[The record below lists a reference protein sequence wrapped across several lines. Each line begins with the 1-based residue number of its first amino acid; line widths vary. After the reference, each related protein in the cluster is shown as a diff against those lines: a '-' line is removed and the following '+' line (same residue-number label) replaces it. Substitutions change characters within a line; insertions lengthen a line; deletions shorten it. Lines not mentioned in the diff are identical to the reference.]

1 MISSFDYYKQIE
13 SPEMYLCN
21 PDQRFLC
28 ALNGENR
35 KLTLRFNDLSEL
47 TFTVPKIEGTEGSYN
62 LVETKR
68 LIFIDKIGWF
78 QITTVTETIEG
89 DRCSKSVTA
98 KSHQTIFADRGFVT
112 EERIYMFYNP
122 NDPRDEKYDSNNKYA
137 IPSVCGQ
144 LYQQLGIR
152 IALSSSDI
160 EPSSD
165 RKEWTLIYIDPVL
178 HYHARSYSHMY
189 EPNEAYD
196 NVCRSFEAKVDSNGY
211 DFMVNQAE
219 KAFEVVF
226 EFDFLY
232 HTIKVKTLDAITK
245 PTSIYLSFQNVINT
259 LDIKENSEDIV
270 TVMTCEGNDLDI
282 TTVNP
287 MGTNYIVDFSYYM
300 KERNDDGVEYPWMSK
315 ELIDALKEWETEY
328 NDWCDDNAQ
337 RTGHTKGY
345 STLVKELQ
353 QYYTDKTVY
362 DADLQYANLKI
373 TDMMAARDQ
382 YIGKDDKELEGSG
395 YVTAE
400 SVAVGDKSLLP
411 KSRFYT
417 TTFEDSITIVGHTDA
432 PSASKVVDKTDAQ
445 GQPTQF
451 HYEFAFSD
459 SGTSGTPKSLI
470 EDYIG
475 SDNDNEENKSVPFY
489 FMDNDNRSYCKIT
502 VASEAGVVKDGDGFI
517 ASDGTAE
524 VRGVTFTVRTITGGC
539 RITAPDGST
548 ITTSQSN
555 SYFVYNGT
563 RYRAVVSADG
573 ITSIYCFYVSGFE
586 RYTTYTETVG
596 DGGWV
601 EIWQNHINK
610 DIMPDRDI
618 LQAQIDAINKEL
630 QYITDIC
637 DVQKFIQRKGQKFY
651 DELSTY
657 WVEGSYSNDNYATYD
672 TTTMAE
678 RIDLA
683 QQLMDAARIDL
694 QKASQPKYELT
705 VDAINFIKI
714 LEFKQFTDELALGR
728 SVTLEKSDDVL
739 FRMALLSMEYELD
752 TSEGFTLT
760 FSNASKPD
768 ETAMTFADLIKESS
782 SVSRTV
788 ASNWSNL
795 TDYARNKEGITNLIL
810 APLDRTLRAAQE
822 DMVNQQFIVDDTG
835 ILGRKWSD
843 DSRTTFEK
851 EQIRIINNTLLFT
864 NDNWETASLALGKI
878 RYGDNGEEAYG
889 LVADVLIGN
898 LLFGSRMKI
907 INQNGNITFDQ
918 NGIVVQDAQGVVHFE
933 VTPDGDVSILNYAT
947 SSDLSGATET
957 LRGEIQTSA
966 EGLRSDFKKTLE
978 DYSTTT
984 EMESAIKQSADNITL
999 SVKETLKSYTTKE
1012 DVDGKLEDYSTTT
1025 EMESAIKVV
1034 ADSLTAYAKK
1044 TEGGAT
1050 SAFGYTLTDTQ
1061 FVIWNGDQNNP
1072 VLRCD
1077 ASGVYIKGTIDATS
1091 GHIGSFLIT
1100 DDGLESRYITLNS
1113 KEIRFPIQSSFNL
1126 NDEVTIYTTQSG
1138 GENTSYITTV
1148 NTSNFII
1155 QNLSGAGIK
1164 FSKDKS
1170 SVSQTITMTFNG
1182 PNLASAGDKGNA
1194 LVINYNIP
1202 SPESSWGAS
1211 YDFPYT
1217 ATLSAPLPYPCS
1229 KTAYLR
1235 YLYNIAKMEYRT
1247 QSVNLYFPAFTTS
1260 ISGSVNLKSIGEA
1273 ATRYNPNDTRFET
1286 GVYFTS
1292 YSSRTNQVTATVT
1305 SYTATNNTLISLGNF
1320 SPNEDKKYS
1329 LGANDKAWGNLYL
1342 YSGTQVGSDIRLKNS
1357 VETLSE
1363 NFDAF
1368 FDGLTPVSYVLNN
1381 GESHR
1386 RHVGFIA
1393 QDVELSLKNA
1403 GIDTKNFAGLCVP
1416 SKDELYYMLR
1426 YDEFIALNT
1435 SQIQKL
1441 KKRVSELEKEIAL
1454 LSGHNLPEKL

>member
-1 MISSFDYYKQIE
+1 MSYACVRTDNMS
-13 SPEMYLCN
+13 
-21 PDQRFLC
+21 
-28 ALNGENR
+28 G
-35 KLTLRFNDLSEL
+35 
-47 TFTVPKIEGTEGSYN
+47 TVEGKN
-62 LVETKR
+62 LVSLRYDGDIENGS
-68 LIFIDKIGWF
+68 IVSIG
-78 QITTVTETIEG
+78 
-89 DRCSKSVTA
+89 A
-98 KSHQTIFADRGFVT
+98 FVSG
-112 EERIYMFYNP
+112 ER
-122 NDPRDEKYDSNNKYA
+122 E
-137 IPSVCGQ
+137 V
-144 LYQQLGIR
+144 R
-152 IALSSSDI
+152 IA
-160 EPSSD
+160 
-165 RKEWTLIYIDPVL
+165 T
-178 HYHARSYSHMY
+178 
-189 EPNEAYD
+189 
-196 NVCRSFEAKVDSNGY
+196 
-211 DFMVNQAE
+211 
-219 KAFEVVF
+219 
-226 EFDFLY
+226 
-232 HTIKVKTLDAITK
+232 
-245 PTSIYLSFQNVINT
+245 
-259 LDIKENSEDIV
+259 
-270 TVMTCEGNDLDI
+270 
-282 TTVNP
+282 
-287 MGTNYIVDFSYYM
+287 
-300 KERNDDGVEYPWMSK
+300 
-315 ELIDALKEWETEY
+315 
-328 NDWCDDNAQ
+328 
-337 RTGHTKGY
+337 
-345 STLVKELQ
+345 
-353 QYYTDKTVY
+353 
-362 DADLQYANLKI
+362 
-373 TDMMAARDQ
+373 
-382 YIGKDDKELEGSG
+382 
-395 YVTAE
+395 
-400 SVAVGDKSLLP
+400 
-411 KSRFYT
+411 
-417 TTFEDSITIVGHTDA
+417 A
-432 PSASKVVDKTDAQ
+432 PSADASLRDLALVATPEVIKNKNYYGLSDFINERGTLIRGYRLTPRDVFSVTRQAFGNAENLTVGAAVELDGGSTKFVAKASPTGSATVIGKIVAIEEEWYVIEVVVMSASAHKPEPEIKDFSAIQK
-445 GQPTQF
+445 
-451 HYEFAFSD
+451 AFT
-459 SGTSGTPKSLI
+459 G
-470 EDYIG
+470 
-475 SDNDNEENKSVPFY
+475 
-489 FMDNDNRSYCKIT
+489 
-502 VASEAGVVKDGDGFI
+502 AGDGETTI
-517 ASDGTAE
+517 KLGGT
-524 VRGVTFTVRTITGGC
+524 ISMTGQLVLDN
-539 RITAPDGST
+539 P
-548 ITTSQSN
+548 
-555 SYFVYNGT
+555 
-563 RYRAVVSADG
+563 RAVVTLDLNGNQMNGNVPDESLIRVKQGKLIVKGSADG

-637 DVQKFIQRKGQKFY
+637 DVQKFIQRKGQRFY

-999 SVKETLKSYTTKE
+999 SVSETLKSYTTKE

-1044 TEGGAT
+1044 TEGGVT

-1235 YLYNIAKMEYRT
+1235 YLYNIAKMKYRT

>member
-47 TFTVPKIEGTEGSYN
+47 TFTVPKVEGTESSYN
-62 LVETKR
+62 LIETKR

-122 NDPRDEKYDSNNKYA
+122 NDPRDEKYDSNNKSA

-144 LYQQLGIR
+144 LYQQLGIH

-337 RTGHTKGY
+337 RAGHTKGY

-411 KSRFYT
+411 RSRFYT

-524 VRGVTFTVRTITGGC
+524 VRGVTFTVRTVTGGC

-563 RYRAVVSADG
+563 RYRAVVSTDG

-601 EIWQNHINK
+601 EIWQSHINK

-752 TSEGFTLT
+752 TSEEFTLT

-1044 TEGGAT
+1044 TEGNTT

-1061 FVIWNGDQNNP
+1061 FSVWNGDQNNP

-1077 ASGVYIKGTIDATS
+1077 KSGLLIVGNGTFSGNIEASGGFIGGFTISSNNISSGEGGLTFNADGTIITKQMEITGQFGAKVIGCDTIQGRAT
-1091 GHIGSFLIT
+1091 GSAAFDFQGT
-1100 DDGLESRYITLNS
+1100 YQELESVSARISYVVNDS
-1113 KEIRFPIQSSFNL
+1113 GSQSSGFYSQGSVT
-1126 NDEVTIYTTQSG
+1126 VTITT
-1138 GENTSYITTV
+1138 
-1148 NTSNFII
+1148 
-1155 QNLSGAGIK
+1155 
-1164 FSKDKS
+1164 DK
-1170 SVSQTITMTFNG
+1170 T
-1182 PNLASAGDKGNA
+1182 LK
-1194 LVINYNIP
+1194 IP
-1202 SPESSWGAS
+1202 KVLDVWA
-1211 YDFPYT
+1211 
-1217 ATLSAPLPYPCS
+1217 
-1229 KTAYLR
+1229 
-1235 YLYNIAKMEYRT
+1235 
-1247 QSVNLYFPAFTTS
+1247 
-1260 ISGSVNLKSIGEA
+1260 
-1273 ATRYNPNDTRFET
+1273 
-1286 GVYFTS
+1286 S
-1292 YSSRTNQVTATVT
+1292 YSSGSETKPEGSINKIHHLTIAAGSSSGSIVIPCVLDEASTERPPLVYHYARLRSVRVPPGTTSTSFTQPSGVTQKAVYCDGGLIPSQSG
-1305 SYTATNNTLISLGNF
+1305 SYLGDESHGWRVF
-1320 SPNEDKKYS
+1320 QSTGSSSSDKKLKQDICDLS
-1329 LGANDKAWGNLYL
+1329 DKFAYDL
-1342 YSGTQVGSDIRLKNS
+1342 IM
-1357 VETLSE
+1357 
-1363 NFDAF
+1363 
-1368 FDGLTPVSYVLNN
+1368 GLTPRTYKFRGFKTPRMRS
-1381 GESHR
+1381 
-1386 RHVGFIA
+1386 GFIA
-1393 QDVELSLKNA
+1393 QEVETLLLSL
-1403 GIDTKNFAGLCVP
+1403 GLTTG
-1416 SKDELYYMLR
+1416 D
-1426 YDEFIALNT
+1426 IALVNKT
-1435 SQIQKL
+1435 KPNEPDGADNYYSIEYDGIIAPLVKVVQILDCKI
-1441 KKRVSELEKEIAL
+1441 KRLEAL
-1454 LSGHNLPEKL
+1454 NYGN

>member
-47 TFTVPKIEGTEGSYN
+47 TFTVPKIEGTESSYN
-62 LVETKR
+62 LIETKR

-122 NDPRDEKYDSNNKYA
+122 NDPRDEKYDSNNKSA

-400 SVAVGDKSLLP
+400 SVAVGNKSLLP

-524 VRGVTFTVRTITGGC
+524 VRGVTFTVRTVTGGC

-999 SVKETLKSYTTKE
+999 SVSETLKSYTTKE

-1044 TEGGAT
+1044 TEGNTT
-1050 SAFGYTLTDTQ
+1050 SAFGYTLTDAQ
-1061 FVIWNGDQNNP
+1061 FSVWNGNQNNP
-1072 VLRCD
+1072 VLLCNADGLLITGNATFTGNID
-1077 ASGVYIKGTIDATS
+1077 ALGGEISSFRIANDNLRALNGSLILDAANGSIYGKNISASQSIVCNDINTTRIMNQPSTAGFNFDFQSKDTETVKVTCSYAAASNGTYNVNISTGGKALTEAVTLSITVTYARREVSHSESGGDYWYYNSLSYSVTIPKGQSSAVLTNVPATNGSGGVGWNHRDYKIHGVSSAPSSFVQFTGGISPGVGVKGRLIPETSGVYSIGDSEHYWKG
-1091 GHIGSFLIT
+1091 
-1100 DDGLESRYITLNS
+1100 
-1113 KEIRFPIQSSFNL
+1113 
-1126 NDEVTIYTTQSG
+1126 IYQISG
-1138 GENTSYITTV
+1138 GDGSDRKIKTD
-1148 NTSNFII
+1148 I
-1155 QNLSGAGIK
+1155 QDLNMSHAMKLICGLRPRTYK
-1164 FSKDKS
+1164 FK
-1170 SVSQTITMTFNG
+1170 V
-1182 PNLASAGDKGNA
+1182 
-1194 LVINYNIP
+1194 
-1202 SPESSWGAS
+1202 
-1211 YDFPYT
+1211 
-1217 ATLSAPLPYPCS
+1217 
-1229 KTAYLR
+1229 
-1235 YLYNIAKMEYRT
+1235 
-1247 QSVNLYFPAFTTS
+1247 
-1260 ISGSVNLKSIGEA
+1260 
-1273 ATRYNPNDTRFET
+1273 FET
-1286 GVYFTS
+1286 PRMRS
-1292 YSSRTNQVTATVT
+1292 
-1305 SYTATNNTLISLGNF
+1305 
-1320 SPNEDKKYS
+1320 
-1329 LGANDKAWGNLYL
+1329 
-1342 YSGTQVGSDIRLKNS
+1342 
-1357 VETLSE
+1357 
-1363 NFDAF
+1363 
-1368 FDGLTPVSYVLNN
+1368 
-1381 GESHR
+1381 
-1386 RHVGFIA
+1386 GFIA
-1393 QDVELSLKNA
+1393 QEVE
-1403 GIDTKNFAGLCVP
+1403 DTLGSMGLTTEDWALVSKTKPNEPDSADNFYALDYKGLIAPIV
-1416 SKDELYYMLR
+1416 SVIQNLVGEVNDLR
-1426 YDEFIALNT
+1426 EKVYGQTLN
-1435 SQIQKL
+1435 
-1441 KKRVSELEKEIAL
+1441 VME
-1454 LSGHNLPEKL
+1454 

>member
-47 TFTVPKIEGTEGSYN
+47 TFTVPKIEGTESSYN
-62 LVETKR
+62 LIETKR
-68 LIFIDKIGWF
+68 LIFVDKIGWF

-98 KSHQTIFADRGFVT
+98 KSHQTIFTERGFVT

-122 NDPRDEKYDSNNKYA
+122 NDPRDEKYDSNNKSA

-337 RTGHTKGY
+337 RAGHTKGY

-411 KSRFYT
+411 RSRFYT

-524 VRGVTFTVRTITGGC
+524 VRGVTFTVRTVTGGC

-637 DVQKFIQRKGQKFY
+637 DVQKFIQRKGQRFY

-835 ILGRKWSD
+835 ILGRKWND

-957 LRGEIQTSA
+957 LRSEIQTSA

-1044 TEGGAT
+1044 TEGNTT
-1050 SAFGYTLTDTQ
+1050 SAFGYTLTDAQ
-1061 FVIWNGDQNNP
+1061 FSVWNGNQNSP
-1072 VLRCD
+1072 VLLCNSD
-1077 ASGVYIKGTIDATS
+1077 GLQITGNGTFTGTIEALSGTIGGFTIGQNSISSGDGGLTINPNGLVIAQQLEVRDYFKANSLQIGRISGRYSNSAYFDFEQSGTQQHEVNVTVGYVVTDPGSDGFFTAGWKPGSATLTVS
-1091 GHIGSFLIT
+1091 TNVKLTFSKTFEVVLGYQDSVENQTKTEYVTIAAGQSSNSIT
-1100 DDGLESRYITLNS
+1100 IAN
-1113 KEIRFPIQSSFNL
+1113 KARFPF
-1126 NDEVTIYTTQSG
+1126 G
-1138 GENTSYITTV
+1138 GG
-1148 NTSNFII
+1148 
-1155 QNLSGAGIK
+1155 L
-1164 FSKDKS
+1164 
-1170 SVSQTITMTFNG
+1170 
-1182 PNLASAGDKGNA
+1182 GDV
-1194 LVINYNIP
+1194 L
-1202 SPESSWGAS
+1202 
-1211 YDFPYT
+1211 
-1217 ATLSAPLPYPCS
+1217 TL
-1229 KTAYLR
+1229 
-1235 YLYNIAKMEYRT
+1235 YR
-1247 QSVNLYFPAFTTS
+1247 
-1260 ISGSVNLKSIGEA
+1260 
-1273 ATRYNPNDTRFET
+1273 
-1286 GVYFTS
+1286 
-1292 YSSRTNQVTATVT
+1292 ATVT
-1305 SYTATNNTLISLGNF
+1305 PTNYWENSGVSLSSIGCGG
-1320 SPNEDKKYS
+1320 S
-1329 LGANDKAWGNLYL
+1329 LLP
-1342 YSGTQVGSDIRLKNS
+1342 TTKNS
-1357 VETLSE
+1357 SHQLGSADYLWNQVWAQNATIQTSDAQEKFDIMTLEDRYSK
-1363 NFDAF
+1363 F
-1368 FDGLTPVSYVLNN
+1368 FDLLRPVTYKMRN
-1381 GESHR
+1381 GTSNR
-1386 RHVGFIA
+1386 RHTGLIA
-1393 QDVELSLKNA
+1393 NEVALSLDEA
-1403 GIDTKNFAGLCVP
+1403 SIDSKDFAGYCEWVNRDGVT
-1416 SKDELYYMLR
+1416 SSGLR
-1426 YDEFIALNT
+1426 YEEFIALC
-1435 SQIQKL
+1435 IQEIQCL
-1441 KKRVSELEKEIAL
+1441 KKRVRALEDIIDYK
-1454 LSGHNLPEKL
+1454 

>member
-47 TFTVPKIEGTEGSYN
+47 TFTVPKIEGIEGSYN
-62 LVETKR
+62 LIETKR
-68 LIFIDKIGWF
+68 LVFVDKIGWF

-122 NDPRDEKYDSNNKYA
+122 NDPRDEKYDSNNKSA

-152 IALSSSDI
+152 IALNSSDI

-315 ELIDALKEWETEY
+315 GLIDALKEWETEY
-328 NDWCDDNAQ
+328 NDWCDDNVR

-400 SVAVGDKSLLP
+400 SVAVGNKSLLP

-475 SDNDNEENKSVPFY
+475 SDNDNKENKSVPFY

-524 VRGVTFTVRTITGGC
+524 VRGVTFTVKTVTGGC

-694 QKASQPKYELT
+694 QKTSQPKYELT

-822 DMVNQQFIVDDTG
+822 DMFNQQFIVDDTG

-947 SSDLSGATET
+947 SSDLNGATET

-966 EGLRSDFKKTLE
+966 EGLRIDFKKTLE
-978 DYSTTT
+978 DYSTT
-984 EMESAIKQSADNITL
+984 K
-999 SVKETLKSYTTKE
+999 
-1012 DVDGKLEDYSTTT
+1012 

-1044 TEGGAT
+1044 TEGGVT

-1061 FVIWNGDQNNP
+1061 FSVWNGNQNSP
-1072 VLRCD
+1072 VLLCNADGLRINGNGTFTGIIEASEGSIGGFTISSSGLSSGGGGLTID
-1077 ASGVYIKGTIDATS
+1077 RDGLVVAQRLEVNEYFKANSLQIGRISGRYSNSSYFDFEQSGVQQHEVAASVGYVVTDPGS
-1091 GHIGSFLIT
+1091 EGVLGIGW
-1100 DDGLESRYITLNS
+1100 
-1113 KEIRFPIQSSFNL
+1113 KP
-1126 NDEVTIYTTQSG
+1126 
-1138 GENTSYITTV
+1138 
-1148 NTSNFII
+1148 
-1155 QNLSGAGIK
+1155 
-1164 FSKDKS
+1164 
-1170 SVSQTITMTFNG
+1170 
-1182 PNLASAGDKGNA
+1182 
-1194 LVINYNIP
+1194 
-1202 SPESSWGAS
+1202 
-1211 YDFPYT
+1211 
-1217 ATLSAPLPYPCS
+1217 
-1229 KTAYLR
+1229 
-1235 YLYNIAKMEYRT
+1235 
-1247 QSVNLYFPAFTTS
+1247 
-1260 ISGSVNLKSIGEA
+1260 GS
-1273 ATRYNPNDTRFET
+1273 
-1286 GVYFTS
+1286 
-1292 YSSRTNQVTATVT
+1292 ATVT
-1305 SYTATNNTLISLGNF
+1305 VTTTVALVSSKTFTVTLLYWNAAVTEYREQTNYVTISAGHTSGSIVVANRIHLLDVFTLVAVSVSPTDYWEDSGVSLASIGCGGTLLPMNSSDQLGSKDHLWHQIWASTAEIQT
-1320 SPNEDKKYS
+1320 
-1329 LGANDKAWGNLYL
+1329 
-1342 YSGTQVGSDIRLKNS
+1342 SDINKKHDIQPLNDYYTRL
-1357 VETLSE
+1357 
-1363 NFDAF
+1363 FDLLEPVAYKMN
-1368 FDGLTPVSYVLNN
+1368 DGTSGRKHIGL
-1381 GESHR
+1381 
-1386 RHVGFIA
+1386 IA
-1393 QDVELSLKNA
+1393 NAVKSSLDA
-1403 GIDTKNFAGLCVP
+1403 IGMDTKDFAGYVEWINDDGSASCG
-1416 SKDELYYMLR
+1416 LR
-1426 YDEFIALNT
+1426 YSEFIALNIRE
-1435 SQIQKL
+1435 IQLL
-1441 KKRVSELEKEIAL
+1441 KQRVADLENIISRIK
-1454 LSGHNLPEKL
+1454 